1 MVVKILF
8 RVTQHECSRQFTIC
22 PQKCSLP
29 QLPFRRPSQ
38 TLPHLQPLQEGSRA
52 QSWVLLLFCSI
63 CTLGH
68 TALLL
73 KLDCSR
79 LINEGQVYLSS
90 SQIVY
95 NWVSWIMFCHCG
107 RHLEL
112 NTPSQLKCHSHL
124 SLLLKSVYCRVSTHE
139 VLRDFLKHILQ
150 FSPHLSTA
158 GHFWHYSSL
167 KSNLHLFHFYFI
179 KNHLFSPWTPCFS
192 LTILL
197 KFWGLCP
204 LSLKH
209 LSVAVVT
216 AFRKLRF
223 ILSSSSLCVSCN
235 AAYGQ
240 IN

>member
-1 MVVKILF
+1 MSVLDNSPSAHKSALYHNFHSID
-8 RVTQHECSRQFTIC
+8 
-22 PQKCSLP
+22 LP
-29 QLPFRRPSQ
+29 RPSP
-38 TLPHLQPLQEGSRA
+38 TYSPSRKGSRA

-139 VLRDFLKHILQ
+139 VLRDFLKNILQ

-158 GHFWHYSSL
+158 GNFWHYSSL
-167 KSNLHLFHFYFI
+167 KSTLHLFHFYFI
-179 KNHLFSPWTPCFS
+179 KNHSFSPWTPCSS
-192 LTILL
+192 LTIFL
-197 KFWGLCP
+197 KFWDLCP

-216 AFRKLRF
+216 AFRKLCF

-235 AAYGQ
+235 ASYGQ